1 MRLSVKA
8 MTLAFGLV
16 WGLYAVGGTG
26 LLNLLWPP
34 YGGRAL
40 EIFSSVY
47 PGYHAERSFG
57 EVLVAACYG
66 MLDGGAAGFLVAVVY
81 NFFAAGSSPSEPRP

>member
-1 MRLSVKA
+1 MKISVKA

-34 YGGRAL
+34 YGQHAL
-40 EIFSSVY
+40 ETFSSVY
-47 PGYHAERSFG
+47 PGYHATQSFG
-57 EVLVAACYG
+57 QVLVAVAYG
-66 MLDGGAAGFLVAVVY
+66 TLDGGAAGCLISLVY
-81 NFFAAGSSPSEPRP
+81 NFFAPNVDTGN

>member
-1 MRLSVKA
+1 MMKLSVKA
-8 MTLAFGLV
+8 MTLSFGLV

-34 YGGRAL
+34 YGGRLL

-47 PGYHAERSFG
+47 PGYHATRSMG
-57 EVLVAACYG
+57 DVLVAAAYG
-66 MLDGGAAGFLVAVVY
+66 TLDGAAAGFFVAVIY
-81 NFFAAGSSPSEPRP
+81 NFFTPRSA

>member
-1 MRLSVKA
+1 MKISVKA

-34 YGGRAL
+34 YGEHAL
-40 EIFSSVY
+40 QTLSSVY
-47 PGYHAERSFG
+47 PGYHAARSLG
-57 EVLVAACYG
+57 EVLVAAGYG
-66 MLDGGAAGFLVAVVY
+66 IADGGAAGCLIALVY
-81 NFFAAGSSPSEPRP
+81 NFFTSSVDVQK